1 MPEVAHGFIPS
12 AGGTQSF
19 PRAIGKT
26 HAMRQFLGNRSDRM
40 NAQRAYELGLVHKI
54 VAIDDLLKTAFD
66 VAGGLAVNDLKIL
79 TAMKTAAIDGW
90 YMPISLGL
98 DLEKR
103 LMEKVKSNN

>member
-1 MPEVAHGFIPS
+1 MA
-12 AGGTQSF
+12 
-19 PRAIGKT
+19 
-26 HAMRQFLGNRSDRM
+26 
-40 NAQRAYELGLVHKI
+40 
-54 VAIDDLLKTAFD
+54 DLLKTAFD
-66 VAGGLAVNDLKIL
+66 VAGGLAVNDLQIL